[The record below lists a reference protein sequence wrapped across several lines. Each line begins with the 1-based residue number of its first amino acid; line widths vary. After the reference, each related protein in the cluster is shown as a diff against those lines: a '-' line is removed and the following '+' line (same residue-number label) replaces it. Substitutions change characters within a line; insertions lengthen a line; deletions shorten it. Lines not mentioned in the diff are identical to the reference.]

1 MDVRGVLCGVLFLG
15 HTGVLAR
22 EILRYA
28 ETQHSRNEA
37 GVPGSNV
44 TGTWSWVDSA
54 GERHS
59 IWYVA
64 DTGGFR
70 AFGDGIPEASP
81 TPLVIGTP
89 VVVGRSAARAQQKTL
104 SVGTPALSQSEL
116 LRRTNGREAVPPVAS
131 PLHQIPGS
139 GDNAF
144 KTEVVSSD
152 AADSTKSRSF
162 TGQRTDSPDNVS
174 DNIDQSNTSIFIS
187 TSVLPSKNTLT
198 NTHLVPQ
205 PQTASANSGRIS
217 ETLGSPLTPDD
228 LIPSP
233 LAHTGSD
240 SSSSS
245 QKIMPPSA
253 SENILFNKEVN
264 KVGMI
269 QTGSTAEADQGLQKQ
284 LSDSEFLMT
293 TILGPIS
300 GTDFVIIDKLR
311 VPNAPKPRV
320 GSQQLVPQPVP
331 VKGQPAPVIM
341 GLHTSGRPPR
351 KHKLSQETRPLQ
363 PLGIHLLNLVPFRGN
378 SKSINSNGPVPKPMR
393 IVGAPNLENFYRPA
407 TLAQTTPSPFRLPR
421 PIRDYDYQ
429 YYDYQY
435 YDYTENDGDNGGGG
449 PNKSTRSSNRQNQDS
464 SDESSAE
471 PDFVDSEEKDD

>member
-81 TPLVIGTP
+81 APLVIGTP
-89 VVVGRSAARAQQKTL
+89 VVVGRSAARAQQGTL
-104 SVGTPALSQSEL
+104 SVGTPALSQAEL
-116 LRRTNGREAVPPVAS
+116 LRRANARGAAPPVAS
-131 PLHQIPGS
+131 PLHQIPAS
-139 GDNAF
+139 GGNAF

-152 AADSTKSRSF
+152 AVDSTKSRSF
-162 TGQRTDSPDNVS
+162 TGQRSDSPDNA
-174 DNIDQSNTSIFIS
+174 NIDQSNTSIFIA
-187 TSVLPSKNTLT
+187 TSVLPSKDTLT

-205 PQTASANSGRIS
+205 PQAESADSGRTS
-217 ETLGSPLTPDD
+217 ETPGSPLTPGD

-240 SSSSS
+240 TSSSS

-253 SENILFNKEVN
+253 SENILFNKKVN

-269 QTGSTAEADQGLQKQ
+269 LSDSTAEADQGLQKQ
-284 LSDSEFLMT
+284 LSDSEILMT

-331 VKGQPAPVIM
+331 VKGQPSPVIM
-341 GLHTSGRPPR
+341 GLHTSGKPLR

-435 YDYTENDGDNGGGG
+435 YDYAENEGDNGAGG